1 MGKPSWLVKRRELR
15 VPSPLM
21 IQEDGGKKT
30 KQNKEDQG
38 LRQKEKVESS
48 ESEVKARM
56 SGTFKT
62 QILETW
68 KNWARGIFLGLGLL
82 RKFKGLGAR
91 TYFLMDQET

>member
-1 MGKPSWLVKRRELR
+1 MAGEEKRTESTQ
-15 VPSPLM
+15 SP
-21 IQEDGGKKT
+21 DDPRRWGKKS